1 MAPARARRA
10 AALLLL
16 PSLVLVL
23 LPAPAAGLDCLTF
36 EAQLQC
42 GEPDPEFRHEEGDL
56 PCNSYAEGA
65 GSCVCTVCEAVAVR
79 L

>member
-10 AALLLL
+10 AALLL
-16 PSLVLVL
+16 PPLVLALVL
-23 LPAPAAGLDCLTF
+23 LPAPAVGLDCLTF

-65 GSCVCTVCEAVAVR
+65 GSCRRC
-79 L
+79 